1 MTSLSLSSFASNM
14 RRICLWIHRY
24 TGLVMAGFLIM
35 AGITGSL
42 LAFHKELD
50 DMFNYKLAQIERQD
64 APQLPI
70 ATLHDKVVAAYPEY
84 NFSSMPTS
92 LEADKSAL
100 FSVDRAR
107 GQSARN
113 QPKALFQE
121 VYVNPYNGD
130 IVGTR
135 DKDAWAWRN
144 TMWKVFWLH
153 RDLLLGDIGKLMLGV
168 IALIWTINCFIG
180 FYLTFPR
187 AVNNKKVSQKTVP
200 KTTPKKRASFIKR
213 WLPAWKIRR
222 KTNTFKL
229 NYDLHHAFG
238 LWLWLMLFIIAW
250 SSVGFNLKS
259 VYQPVMQAVV
269 GFEGRQGKEREK
281 SRANKADKLSAP
293 VLSAIAPVSN
303 ETGSAAIINKAK
315 VNKDNS
321 IAYLTEQANIA
332 AQKNGATVEQL
343 LGIRW
348 VAEGGQWQ
356 MRFKTNKDIGTHG
369 GASSITVNAA
379 TGKVEK
385 VNFGYQSSFG
395 SKVDQWISTL
405 HMGHIGNGVGHLAYQ
420 IFLAMLGL
428 AVAVLSATGTY
439 LWVKGRQ
446 SRLKQKQKL
455 TVKNDCPKRLLKT
468 TAQIK

>member
-1 MTSLSLSSFASNM
+1 MTSLSLSSFALNM

-24 TGLVMAGFLIM
+24 TGLVMAGFLII
-35 AGITGSL
+35 AGFTGSL
-42 LAFHKELD
+42 LAFHDELD
-50 DMFNYKLAQIERQD
+50 NVFNHQLAQIERQD

-238 LWLWLMLFIIAW
+238 LWLWLMLFTIAW

-259 VYQPVMQAVV
+259 VYQPVMQVVV

-281 SRANKADKLSAP
+281 GRANKADQSSAQ
-293 VLSAIAPVSN
+293 VLSAIAPVSK
-303 ETGSAAIINKAK
+303 ETSSAALVNKAK

-332 AQKNGATVEQL
+332 AQNNGVTVKQL

-348 VAEGGQWQ
+348 VAEEGQWQ

-369 GASSITVNAA
+369 GASSIIVNAA

-395 SKVDQWISTL
+395 SKVDQWLSAL
-405 HMGHIGNGVGHLAYQ
+405 HMGHISHGVGHLAYQ
-420 IFLAMLGL
+420 ILLAMLGL
-428 AVAVLSATGTY
+428 ALAVLSATGVY
-439 LWVKGRQ
+439 LWYKGRQ
-446 SRLKQKQKL
+446 QRLKVLQKL
-455 TVKNDCPKRLLKT
+455 S
-468 TAQIK
+468 

>member
-1 MTSLSLSSFASNM
+1 MTSFSLSSFAFNL

-24 TGLVMAGFLIM
+24 TGLVMAGFLII
-35 AGITGSL
+35 AGITGAL
-42 LAFHKELD
+42 LAFHEELD
-50 DMFNYKLAQIERQD
+50 NVFNHKLAHIDKQNM
-64 APQLPI
+64 PQLPI
-70 ATLHDKVVAAYPEY
+70 ATLHDKVIRTYPEY

-92 LEADKSAL
+92 IEADKSAV
-100 FSVDRAR
+100 FSVDRVR
-107 GQSARN
+107 GQSAKN
-113 QPKALFQE
+113 QPKAPFQE
-121 VYVNPYNGD
+121 VYINPYNGD
-130 IVGTR
+130 ILGTR
-135 DKDAWAWRN
+135 NKDEWAWRN

-153 RDLLLGDIGKLMLGV
+153 RDLLLGDIGKLLLGL
-168 IALIWTINCFIG
+168 IALLWTINCFIG
-180 FYLTFPR
+180 FYLTLPR
-187 AVNNKKVSQKTVP
+187 AVKKSHETHRKTV
-200 KTTPKKRASFIKR
+200 KKSASFFKR
-213 WLPAWKIRR
+213 SLPAWKIRR

-332 AQKNGATVEQL
+332 AQKNGATVEQS
-343 LGIRW
+343 LGICW
-348 VAEGGQWQ
+348 FAEGGQWQ